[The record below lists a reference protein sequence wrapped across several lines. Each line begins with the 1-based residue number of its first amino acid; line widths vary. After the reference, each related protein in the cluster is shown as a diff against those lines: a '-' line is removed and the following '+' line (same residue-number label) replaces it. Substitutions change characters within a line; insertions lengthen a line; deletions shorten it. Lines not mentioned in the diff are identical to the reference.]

1 MKTANLNKLFDLSS
15 FDTILASDKGA
26 EVELV
31 HLKSGEPTGIF
42 FKVLGSDSTEWRE
55 HVNERAN
62 KRLAAQFK
70 AQRGGAKGQDIPTI
84 EDATSDAILLLTRCT
99 IGWRTVTADGEKPVL
114 ILNGEELPFNAVNCA
129 KIYTDLPAV
138 REQVDTFIGDM
149 ANFL

>member
-1 MKTANLNKLFDLSS
+1 MKNANLVKLFDLSS

-70 AQRGGAKGQDIPTI
+70 AQRGGAKGQDVPTI
-84 EDATSDAILLLTRCT
+84 EDATADAILLLTRCT
-99 IGWRTVTADGEKPVL
+99 IGWRTVTGHTA
-114 ILNGEELPFNAVNCA
+114 LPRRAIWRWRWICSGRGSTA
-129 KIYTDLPAV
+129 RITQPLASS
-138 REQVDTFIGDM
+138 
-149 ANFL
+149 